1 MASEP
6 MRSAARLRILI
17 CLTVLSDALRLGNE
31 DDVKEDLAARADTIS
46 FLHRTHSGD
55 IRDLPWMNA
64 STEPWSFYF
73 KATCPYAQGIFKML
87 RRHDALLAFVNR
99 TSMRCFSGFDDEPPS
114 LLTPGGTPRSEAEGE
129 ALNPLGFA
137 CDKFYSEGEQT
148 VMKELKDAH
157 NGTVDASCRGPD
169 ISSTTSPVL
178 KVGETTYCRPATILD
193 WLESNIQNLKTEP
206 LSTLAT
212 RNQTSTSTVEASRS
226 PAADLPAK
234 EHTDSPAV
242 VVLAGG
248 SPSGSTT
255 ATSSSGQV
263 SNMAQTVVV
272 VLDAPAS
279 SDATSSNTTSASAT
293 RPLDNTTADN
303 SDVDTAEKPLVAAA
317 GSEQMT
323 PAAYGGFDGPEKKHD
338 SGPDPAAHLIE
349 SIGIVLLVSGCY
361 FMSSV
366 L

>member
-212 RNQTSTSTVEASRS
+212 RNQTSTSTVEASSRCAGWRE
-226 PAADLPAK
+226 PVWVHYRYIKFRAGQQHGADCR
-234 EHTDSPAV
+234 
-242 VVLAGG
+242 GG
-248 SPSGSTT
+248 PRCTCVQRRYIEQHHVG
-255 ATSSSGQV
+255 V
-263 SNMAQTVVV
+263 SNK
-272 VLDAPAS
+272 
-279 SDATSSNTTSASAT
+279 ATGQHHG
-293 RPLDNTTADN
+293 RQL
-303 SDVDTAEKPLVAAA
+303 
-317 GSEQMT
+317 
-323 PAAYGGFDGPEKKHD
+323 
-338 SGPDPAAHLIE
+338 
-349 SIGIVLLVSGCY
+349 
-361 FMSSV
+361 
-366 L
+366 